1 MISFV
6 LFFYAI
12 FALTALIL
20 IYTEQDVTTGIS
32 AAIAT
37 LGNLGPGFGEKIG
50 PMGSYADLQTISK
63 LIAIFNMFIGR
74 LELIPFLAILHPDFW
89 SLKKINNLQK
99 IK

>member
-6 LFFYAI
+6 FFFYAI
-12 FALTALIL
+12 FVITAVLLVLI
-20 IYTEQDVTTGIS
+20 EQDVITGLS

-37 LGNLGPGFGEKIG
+37 ISNLGPGIGNVVG
-50 PMGSYADLQTISK
+50 PMGSYADLQTLSK
-63 LIAIFNMFIGR
+63 IIAIFNMFIGR

-89 SLKKINNLQK
+89 SIKKINNLQK